1 MFDGAGFK
9 AEQLAQRQ
17 FGGELVKD
25 LEMQYKDIDLVIK
38 GSDGADYSVSIKDQ
52 LWSSG
57 KYGGMQIETELYNS
71 SNDKTMVGCFYS
83 NASDYYLWRLE
94 IKGEDSW
101 FIVKTQALRDWVE
114 ENKETLIPW
123 KTRLATEQKNSSLG
137 RYYNG
142 AKGLTLTITDALL
155 SIGSVKGVKK

>member
-17 FGGELVKD
+17 FGGELVKN
-25 LEMQYKDIDLVIK
+25 LEMQYKDIDLVLQGK
-38 GSDGADYSVSIKDQ
+38 DGSDYSVSIKDQ

-71 SNDKTMVGCFYS
+71 SNGKTMVGCFYS
-83 NASDYYLWRLE
+83 NDSDYYLWRLE
-94 IKGEDSW
+94 VKGKDSW
-101 FIVKTQALRDWVE
+101 FIVKTQVLRDWVE
-114 ENKETLIPW
+114 ENRSTLVPW
-123 KTRLATEQKNSSLG
+123 KTRPVTEQKNSSLG

-142 AKGLTLTITDALL
+142 ARGLTLTITDALL
-155 SIGSVKGVKK
+155 SIGKVTEVKK